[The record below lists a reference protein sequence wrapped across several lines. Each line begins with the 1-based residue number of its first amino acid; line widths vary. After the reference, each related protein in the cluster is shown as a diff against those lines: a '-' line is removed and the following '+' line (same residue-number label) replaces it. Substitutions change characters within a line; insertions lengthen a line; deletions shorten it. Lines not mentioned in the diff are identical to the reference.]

1 MKTTE
6 FIRRTALILFALLLL
21 CSSAFAQTPDLSDMS
36 FDELISLKDSINL
49 AIWNCA
55 EWEEVTVPQGV
66 WQIGV
71 DIPAGHW
78 SLKAADGVHSY
89 VKYGSFLDE
98 SGVSISYDSKDYIY
112 KNIYSTTYSQYN
124 ANEHRSEIDIA
135 MKDGAY
141 IVIDSGSV
149 VFSPYSGKQS
159 LGFKGLK
166 KSAEK
171 AESTPVIESVYITP
185 EPTAVP
191 SPTPVPT
198 AEPTPVIEYVYITP
212 EPTAVP
218 SPTPVPTAEP
228 TPVIEYVYITP
239 EPTAVPSPTPVP
251 TAEPTPVIEYVYIT
265 PEPTAVPSP
274 TPVPTAEPTPVIEYV
289 YITPEP
295 TPLTA
300 QISSEYVNY
309 TSMTVDELLLLQ
321 ESING
326 QIEEL
331 KRQYAIENG
340 NRIITLDQES
350 LLLFP
355 RQTKTLK
362 PTVERVVDDA
372 PEKTAFTWSSSDTT
386 VATVSTTG
394 VVTAVAVGEATITC
408 AAADDQYILTS
419 IPVSVVNRV
428 STIVPSDTALTLHL
442 TAHNPAAAQHQLTAV
457 IEPADAYHQTVTWS
471 SSFTDVATVDEDGNI
486 QALKPGTATIT
497 ITSTEPAANQQPAKK
512 AYCKLT
518 VVQDVEEVTLSE
530 TELRLKKGSVATL
543 KATLSPT
550 TAKNRAVTWAS
561 SDPTI
566 ATVATTGQITAKACG
581 TCTITCTTKDG
592 SEIVAACE
600 VTVYQPVSML
610 KPEKTSIS
618 AFIESKPTA
627 INMTISP
634 EDATDKTLLWTSSDE
649 SIAKVDNQGHVTAVS
664 GGNCK
669 ITCTAADG
677 SGKTVDIYVLVP
689 SISVEKTDYIVTSKK
704 GLTIPLKYF
713 GQDISKL
720 RLSIL
725 NSSFLT
731 AELQKGASPSI
742 KITPERAGKTTIT
755 LNDSNNEN
763 NAVKLNIEVSS
774 SAVYDAVSY
783 PKAPYDQ
790 IMRYPEDHKGNTY
803 QLYGKVLQKL
813 SSGSYTMLRVG
824 TSGGFY
830 DSVFYI
836 TYFSDNI
843 DARVIED
850 DYVTVYGT
858 CTGTHTYETVMGND
872 ITIPA
877 ITAEKIKIGR
887 K

>member
-171 AESTPVIESVYITP
+171 AES
-185 EPTAVP
+185 
-191 SPTPVPT
+191 
-198 AEPTPVIEYVYITP
+198 
-212 EPTAVP
+212 
-218 SPTPVPTAEP
+218 
-228 TPVIEYVYITP
+228 
-239 EPTAVPSPTPVP
+239 
-251 TAEPTPVIEYVYIT
+251 TPVIEYVYIT